1 MREKR
6 RSGEER
12 SRGASDARVLVS
24 DGTRTAKWR
33 DGAGGVVDG
42 WRGAA
47 GMDGWCGGWCS
58 WLSGG
63 AAGAPPRRPGRGS
76 GRWWRRGEGER

>member
-42 WRGAA
+42 WHGAA
-47 GMDGWCGGWCS
+47 GMDGWCS